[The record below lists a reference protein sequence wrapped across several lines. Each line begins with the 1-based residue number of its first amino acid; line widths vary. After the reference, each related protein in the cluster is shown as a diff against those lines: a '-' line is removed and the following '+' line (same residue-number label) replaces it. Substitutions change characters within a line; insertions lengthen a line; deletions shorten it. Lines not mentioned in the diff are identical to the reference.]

1 MYGVCLFVFVQVGFG
16 IPIAN
21 LKYAFLDLLV
31 PFQGVFVLNLTWS
44 VPVFNKHLK
53 PRSLLIVTGK
63 EVNGVKRSPLSN
75 RNCRGFIG
83 TST

>member
-31 PFQGVFVLNLTWS
+31 LPPKGVFVLKLLRL
-44 VPVFNKHLK
+44 VPDFNKHLK
-53 PRSLLIVTGK
+53 PRSLLIVTGN
-63 EVNGVKRSPLSN
+63 EVNG
-75 RNCRGFIG
+75 
-83 TST
+83 T